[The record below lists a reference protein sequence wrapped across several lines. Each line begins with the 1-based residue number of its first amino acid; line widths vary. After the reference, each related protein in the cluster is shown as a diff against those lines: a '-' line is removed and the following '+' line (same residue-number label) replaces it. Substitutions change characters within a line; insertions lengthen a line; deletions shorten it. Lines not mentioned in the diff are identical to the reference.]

1 MRRTFGITLVL
12 IASFIIPGGLL
23 YAAAPRAQ
31 INGLAM
37 EQIQNELKIEISKSG
52 NVEFEIFTMEN
63 PARLV
68 VDCRGAT
75 YDLSRTI
82 FQAQSPLAYRIRT
95 SQFKPEP
102 DPVCRLVVDLK
113 KDVTHREFEKDG
125 KHVLVLSASSNLE
138 EKAKAVSESKW
149 EKVVSRGE
157 NKNIEKE
164 HIDVAEASMG
174 SSMPVVK
181 VDKDEAAEA
190 ASEQEEKSSAAKTEK
205 SSDETEKGGDSPWID
220 SEDAED
226 SVENPEEPAAGPRRI
241 DLKKTDEIIS
251 SENLPWSNSYA
262 RGAPSAGAG
271 MPASSRRITIDSQGA
286 DIKTVLRTISE
297 FANVNIVTGS
307 EVKGDVFVHV
317 KECPWREAL
326 EVILKAHGFGY
337 REEYGMIRVAENK
350 TLRKE
355 ELEERT
361 VEQKKKDL
369 LPLETRIIFVHN
381 SNAEEIGDALQK
393 VVSKRGNI
401 EVDMG
406 SNALIVN
413 DIEENIEKIEEIVKN
428 LDIKHLQVD
437 INAKLVEVD
446 VEAKRE
452 LGIKWDM
459 FNLHKFDI
467 QAVGAAGGNQQLP
480 ISSGEISVGT
490 VQSWGELSAVLQAL
504 EQENKANIISNPR
517 ITTVDNREATILVGK
532 EIPLIVADEA
542 GNPITEL
549 TKIGIMLKVTPHVN
563 TDRTIT
569 LDLHPEVSELQSEST
584 QQGGVIIATA
594 EADTRVDVANGQ
606 TAVIGG
612 LIKKLETDIRT
623 GVPFLKDVP
632 ILGGLFSSSSKVK
645 KKQELVIFVTPT
657 IVE

>member
-1 MRRTFGITLVL
+1 MRKTFGISLVL

-23 YAAAPRAQ
+23 YAAAPRAE

-52 NVEFEIFTMEN
+52 NVEFEIFTMKN

-68 VDCRGAT
+68 VDCKGAI

-102 DPVCRLVVDLK
+102 DPVCRLVIDLK
-113 KDVTHREFEKDG
+113 KNVDHRQFEKDG
-125 KHVLVLSASSNLE
+125 KHVLILAGRSNIS
-138 EKAKAVSESKW
+138 EKAQAASESKW
-149 EKVVSRGE
+149 EKVVERGE
-157 NKNIEKE
+157 KKLE
-164 HIDVAEASMG
+164 HENIDVAGASMG
-174 SSMPVVK
+174 SSMPVIK
-181 VDKDEAAEA
+181 VDRDEGADTG
-190 ASEQEEKSSAAKTEK
+190 QEEKSPAEKAEESSADTRE
-205 SSDETEKGGDSPWID
+205 DEESPWID
-220 SEDAED
+220 GDDAG
-226 SVENPEEPAAGPRRI
+226 SSTENPAAPDQAAPGPRSM
-241 DLKKTDEIIS
+241 DVQKTDEKIT
-251 SENLPWSNSYA
+251 SENLPWSSSYA

-297 FANVNIVTGS
+297 FANVNIVTGAD
-307 EVKGDVFVHV
+307 VKGDVFVHV

-326 EVILKAHGFGY
+326 EVILMAHGYGY

-369 LPLETRIIFVHN
+369 LPLETRLIFVHN

-413 DIEENIEKIEEIVKN
+413 DTEENIEKIGAIVKE
-428 LDIKHLQVD
+428 LDTKHLQVD

-459 FNLHKFDI
+459 FNLHKSDI
-467 QAVGAAGGNQQLP
+467 NAVGAMGVDQQLP
-480 ISSGEISVGT
+480 VSSGNLSVGT

-504 EQENKANIISNPR
+504 EQDNKANIISNPR

-549 TKIGIMLKVTPHVN
+549 TKIGIMLKVTPHIN

-612 LIKKLETDIRT
+612 LIKKLETDVRT
-623 GVPFLKDVP
+623 GVPFLKNIP
-632 ILGGLFSSSSKVK
+632 MLGGLFSSSSKVK